1 MNNLSKNMTNL
12 ANTLVVA
19 ANEYEKSGPNTA
31 SKHALTTA
39 AANVANTAL
48 THAINVNLAVET
60 ANKGVQAAKVV
71 QPHSTALTGANKVM
85 NSVNP
90 KKSSVGVSTAIFE
103 NANKLLTETTEL
115 NGQETA
121 ALVANA
127 GVVEAVNMQTEA
139 VENLG
144 KAVKKLNA
152 KIAASSPTNS
162 KFARV
167 VSANKE
173 AMKKM
178 IFTAEGN
185 MRELI
190 KTNTANLVNINGKKR
205 VVVPKTAKVV
215 HQLHNPNAKTTGKQ
229 VYKQGQLR
237 NIYKNKNGK
246 NYTVMPGVHGN
257 VRNYQNMAKS
267 GLFSGKML

>member
-12 ANTLVVA
+12 ANTLVVE
-19 ANEYEKSGPNTA
+19 ANKSQSSGETTA
-31 SKHALTTA
+31 STNALTTA
-39 AANVANTAL
+39 VANVANTAL
-48 THAINVNLAVET
+48 TQAANINLAVET

-71 QPHSTALTGANKVM
+71 QPHSNALTGANKVM
-85 NSVNP
+85 NTVNP
-90 KKSSVGVSTAIFE
+90 KKSEIGVSAAIFN
-103 NANKLLTETTEL
+103 NANKVLSETTEL

-152 KIAASSPTNS
+152 KIAATSPTNS
-162 KFARV
+162 KFASV

-190 KTNTANLVNINGKKR
+190 KTNTANVVNINGKKR
-205 VVVPKTAKVV
+205 VVVPKTAKIV
-215 HQLHNPNAKTTGKQ
+215 HKLHNVKAKTTGKQ
-229 VYKQGQLR
+229 VYKQGELR